1 MNAGHATLLLAA
13 LLACPLCPVWA
24 NDRPYA
30 NTWTAVGDEDDD
42 GLWALETWAQTL
54 GPRRGLTL
62 APEYAFNPRTTLQF
76 EFTLARDHGEAA
88 RELEV
93 EFKQLFNSYAR
104 DGWGV
109 GVVASLGL
117 GTSLGREAGQGG
129 RSFKAQDVAL
139 RLPVSLRL
147 SEEGAVLHLN
157 VGVEKPRG
165 QARAL
170 FRSVATEVPLFRRTT
185 AFAELSRSGDATLAQ
200 LGVRHWIKRERFAV
214 DMGVLRAHEGGARQR
229 GWSLGLSWFDL

>member
-1 MNAGHATLLLAA
+1 MR
-13 LLACPLCPVWA
+13 A

-42 GLWALETWAQTL
+42 GLWALEAWAQSL
-54 GPRRGLTL
+54 GLRRGLTL

-93 EFKQLFNSYAR
+93 EFKHLFNSYAR

-109 GVVASLGL
+109 GVVASLGQ
-117 GTSLGREAGQGG
+117 SREAGQGG
-129 RSFKAQDVAL
+129 QGLKADGAAL

-147 SEEGAVLHLN
+147 SEAGAVLHLN
-157 VGVEKPRG
+157 VGVEKSRG

-170 FRSVATEVPLFRRTT
+170 FRAVGTEVPLFRRTS

-200 LGVRHWIKRERFAV
+200 VGVRHWVKRERLAV
-214 DMGVLRAHEGGARQR
+214 DVGVLRAHEGASRQR
-229 GWSLGLSWFDL
+229 GWSLGLSWFDF